1 MGLGYA
7 MKNPKKP
14 GDKELRVS
22 DWLRVKGT
30 ASAQTPPADS
40 PSSFTPTPAVATIAP
55 PVNISANSNHLQD
68 VEIPVAP
75 TVQSQRPAIID
86 SMRLLGRTAPEP
98 HRAPAPAEAPPAAP
112 VHSSVGHTDHQPLP
126 FDLFRLAGGV
136 RQRRRRILFWAFVG
150 YMIGFSFGWLRGDTY
165 QASMTMMLRDV
176 PTTVAIEAGHSYRP
190 RSFDKPTLSVLLT
203 SSALLNRM
211 APKLHP
217 PIPVKELDQY
227 IDFKPSKGDTVELM
241 FKGARSAE
249 DAIYNVNLW
258 GQELVAF
265 TQELQSRETTGTRV
279 YLERQTL
286 EEQLG
291 TAKSELTG
299 LRAKYSDGNPLVR
312 EKLAQIQ
319 WLEDRLKE
327 VDVEKQQGETPSANP
342 DDLKN
347 MTGYFSVV
355 SPPTEDGVDSKSRWL
370 KALMFGLAS
379 FLGFLGLNTG
389 VAVFREALD
398 QTVRTSNELEYVV
411 STPRIQRIPQLAEHS
426 LLSSTEISAVWTRIV
441 GASPSEMVC
450 FWSPVEHQQPHLVLQ
465 ALLNQASK
473 RSVPLVW
480 VETEGATVRPPAD
493 FQTID
498 LSRLT
503 QPIEPGRYRLKL
515 DIHEM
520 SSVEADHVATVLVTI
535 ASRHRIPVWLGIQGP
550 VQEAGAALARHAHR
564 VKVLATLDSANREF
578 WKTQAELLKQS
589 VKRPAEWLAVNDV
602 PWYRW

>member
-1 MGLGYA
+1 
-7 MKNPKKP
+7 MKSTKKP

-22 DWLRVKGT
+22 DWLSAKGT
-30 ASAQTPPADS
+30 ASS
-40 PSSFTPTPAVATIAP
+40 PTTPTNGSAVDLAPSPAVTTITP
-55 PVNISANSNHLQD
+55 PVNLGTHNGVHQD
-68 VEIPVAP
+68 VPVAVAP
-75 TVQSQRPAIID
+75 TVQSQRPAILD
-86 SMRLLGRTAPEP
+86 SMRLVARSAPEP
-98 HRAPAPAEAPPAAP
+98 HRAPAPAEAPPVAAA
-112 VHSSVGHTDHQPLP
+112 HSPAGQSEHHPLP
-126 FDLFRLAGGV
+126 FDLFRLAGGL
-136 RQRRRRILFWAFVG
+136 RLRRRKILMWAFAG
-150 YMIGFSFGWLRGDTY
+150 YMLGFSFGWLRGDTY
-165 QASMTMMLRDV
+165 SASMTMMLRDV
-176 PTTVAIEAGHSYRP
+176 PTTVPIEAGHSYRP
-190 RSFDKPTLSVLLT
+190 RTFDKPTLSVLLT
-203 SSALLNRM
+203 SSALVTRM
-211 APKLHP
+211 APKFHP
-217 PIPVKELDQY
+217 PIPVKQVEQY
-227 IDFKPSKGDTVELM
+227 IDFRPSRGDTVELT
-241 FKGARSAE
+241 FKGAKSSE

-286 EEQLG
+286 EEQAS

-327 VDVEKQQGETPSANP
+327 VDIEKQQVDTPAANP
-342 DDLKN
+342 DALRN

-355 SPPTEDGVDSKSRWL
+355 SPPTEDGVDSRSRWL
-370 KALMFGLAS
+370 KALIFGLAG

-389 VAVFREALD
+389 IAVFREALD
-398 QTVRTSNELEYVV
+398 STVKTSNELEYVV
-411 STPRIQRIPQLAEHS
+411 SFPRIQRIPQLAEHS

-493 FQTID
+493 FQSID
-498 LSRLT
+498 LTRLA
-503 QPIEPGRYRLKL
+503 QPIETGRYRLKL
-515 DIHEM
+515 DIHAM

-535 ASRHRIPVWLGIQGP
+535 ASRHRIPVWLGIPGP

-564 VKVLATLDSANREF
+564 VKVLATLGTATREF
-578 WKTQAELLKQS
+578 WKIQAELLKQS